1 MKLIKSLLVTIL
13 LLFGGTI
20 SNAQMLNPV
29 KWTKSVKMTDSSH
42 GIITFSAS
50 IDNGWHVYSNDT
62 PAGGP
67 IPLSVNWNTLDGVKL
82 DGGLKPSKAPQ
93 TFDDQIFEMKV
104 RQWSGGVT
112 LTQKFTTTATKY
124 SIDGEIRYQGCNDQ
138 GCITGNESFEFKGTA
153 DAAKNPKDA
162 SADAAQDNIKDK
174 NSKDKNS
181 KDEVQSSE
189 PSAPDKSKDEA
200 AEDLTIEEVDAVQEI
215 PSELVDTAS
224 SSLMTEAD
232 SVTPASGNITSSSSN
247 LWSPVSFNDQAAMGT
262 EGKSK
267 SMWFLFWACFLGGL
281 LALLTPCVWPIIP
294 LTVSFFLKKGNSKS
308 KSITSAVT
316 YGLSIIVIYVLLGL
330 IVTAIFGA
338 NGLNALATNAVCNII
353 FFLMLVLFAISFL
366 GAFEI
371 KLPDSWSSKMDSRA
385 EKTTGLLSIFF
396 MAFTL
401 VIVSFSCTGP
411 IIGTLLVETAS
422 SGSYLG
428 PIVGMFAF
436 ALALAIPFTL
446 FALFPSVLKKLPKS
460 GSWLNTVKVVL
471 GFLELALSLKFLS
484 VADLAY
490 GWHIL
495 DRETF
500 LALWIAIFF
509 LLGLYLI
516 GGLWLKG
523 DGDKKPIGVVRLMLG
538 IVSLAF
544 TAYLLPG
551 LWGAP
556 LRVTSAFVP
565 PLYTQDYNTNPGV
578 AQEFDDFEKGVAVA
592 TRRDKPIFLE
602 FSGFGCVNCRKMETA
617 VMDLDEVKGSLKD
630 NFVHIRLMVDDKTEL
645 AKPITV
651 ERNGKK
657 STLRTV
663 GDKWSYLQEVKF
675 NSNSQPYYVVL
686 DTKGN
691 LMSGPFVYKEDV
703 QEFMEFL
710 NRGKK
715 KYETEK

>member
-1 MKLIKSLLVTIL
+1 MKTTKNLFLLIAFFTVSIIAQAQIL
-13 LLFGGTI
+13 T
-20 SNAQMLNPV
+20 PV
-29 KWTKSVKMTDSSH
+29 KWTKSVKMTDDRN
-42 GIITFSAS
+42 GVITFTAT
-50 IDNGWHVYSNDT
+50 IDNGWHMYSNDS
-62 PAGGP
+62 PADGP
-67 IPLSVNWNTLDGVKL
+67 TPLSVKWKNTKGVKL
-82 DGGLKPSKAPQ
+82 VGGLTPSKAP
-93 TFDDQIFEMKV
+93 TTIDDEAFMMKV
-104 RQWSGGVT
+104 RQWEGKVT
-112 LTQKFTTTATKY
+112 LTQKFTVTEDKY
-124 SIDGEIRYQGCNDQ
+124 NIDGDLQFMSCNDQ
-138 GCITGNESFEFKGTA
+138 TCTPPATESFSFTGKAGTPPKENTEEEA
-153 DAAKNPKDA
+153 KSDDKAQDPAQEEKAEDAAVTDTA
-162 SADAAQDNIKDK
+162 TTTLLAGDSIDAAATSTSSGGDLWAPVKFTDSESSENT
-174 NSKDKNS
+174 
-181 KDEVQSSE
+181 QSSGNR
-189 PSAPDKSKDEA
+189 
-200 AEDLTIEEVDAVQEI
+200 
-215 PSELVDTAS
+215 
-224 SSLMTEAD
+224 SL
-232 SVTPASGNITSSSSN
+232 
-247 LWSPVSFNDQAAMGT
+247 
-262 EGKSK
+262 
-267 SMWFLFWACFLGGL
+267 WFLFGACFLGGL

-294 LTVSFFLKKGNSKS
+294 LTVSFFLKKGNSKT

-316 YGLSIIVIYVLLGL
+316 YGISIIVIYVLLGVL
-330 IVTAIFGA
+330 VTAIFGA
-338 NGLNALATNAVCNII
+338 NGLNAMATNAVCNII
-353 FFLMLVLFAISFL
+353 FFLLLVLFAISFL

-401 VIVSFSCTGP
+401 VLVSFSCTGP

-422 SGSYLG
+422 SGSLMG

-500 LALWIAIFF
+500 LSLWIAIFG

-516 GGLWLKG
+516 GKLWLKG

-538 IVSLAF
+538 LISLAF

-565 PLYTQDYNTNPGV
+565 PLYTQDYTTNPEQL
-578 AQEFDDFEKGVAVA
+578 QEWDDFEKGVAQA
-592 TRRDKPIFLE
+592 AQSGKPIFLE
-602 FSGFGCVNCRKMETA
+602 FSGYGCVNCRKMETA
-617 VMDLDEVKGSLKD
+617 VMDVEEVKRNLKE
-630 NFVHIRLMVDDKTEL
+630 NFVHIRLMVDDKANL
-645 AKPITV
+645 AQPITI
-651 ERNGKK
+651 EHNGKK
-657 STLRTV
+657 RILNTV

-686 DTKGN
+686 NSKGE
-691 LMSGPFVYKEDV
+691 LMSGPFVYKEDI
-703 QEFMEFL
+703 QGFIDFL

-715 KYETEK
+715 KYGEEK

>member
-1 MKLIKSLLVTIL
+1 MKTTKNLFLLIAFFTVSIIAQAQIL
-13 LLFGGTI
+13 T
-20 SNAQMLNPV
+20 PV
-29 KWTKSVKMTDSSH
+29 KWTKSVKMTDDRN
-42 GIITFSAS
+42 GVITFTAT
-50 IDNGWHVYSNDT
+50 IDNGWHMYSNDS
-62 PAGGP
+62 PADGP
-67 IPLSVNWNTLDGVKL
+67 TPLSVKWKNTKGVKL
-82 DGGLKPSKAPQ
+82 VGRLTPSKAP
-93 TFDDQIFEMKV
+93 TTIEDEAFMMKV
-104 RQWSGGVT
+104 RQWEGKVT
-112 LTQKFTTTATKY
+112 LTQKFTVTEDKY
-124 SIDGEIRYQGCNDQ
+124 NIDGDLQFMSCNDQ
-138 GCITGNESFEFKGTA
+138 TCTPPATESFSFTGKAGTPPKENTEEEA
-153 DAAKNPKDA
+153 KSDDKAQDPAQEEKAEDAAVTDTA
-162 SADAAQDNIKDK
+162 TTTLLAGDSIDAAATSTSSGGDLWAPVKFTDSESSENT
-174 NSKDKNS
+174 
-181 KDEVQSSE
+181 QSSGNR
-189 PSAPDKSKDEA
+189 
-200 AEDLTIEEVDAVQEI
+200 
-215 PSELVDTAS
+215 
-224 SSLMTEAD
+224 SL
-232 SVTPASGNITSSSSN
+232 
-247 LWSPVSFNDQAAMGT
+247 
-262 EGKSK
+262 
-267 SMWFLFWACFLGGL
+267 WFLFGACFLGGL

-294 LTVSFFLKKGNSKS
+294 LTVSFFLKKGNSKT

-316 YGLSIIVIYVLLGL
+316 YGISIIVIYVLLGVL
-330 IVTAIFGA
+330 VTAIFGA
-338 NGLNALATNAVCNII
+338 NGLNAMATNAVCNII
-353 FFLMLVLFAISFL
+353 FFLLLVLFAISFL

-401 VIVSFSCTGP
+401 VLVSFSCTGP

-422 SGSYLG
+422 SGSLMG

-500 LALWIAIFF
+500 LSLWIAIFG

-516 GGLWLKG
+516 GKLWLKG

-538 IVSLAF
+538 LISLAF

-565 PLYTQDYNTNPGV
+565 PLYTQDYTTNPEQL
-578 AQEFDDFEKGVAVA
+578 QEWDDFEKGVAQA
-592 TRRDKPIFLE
+592 AQSGKPIFLE
-602 FSGFGCVNCRKMETA
+602 FSGYGCVNCRKMETA
-617 VMDLDEVKGSLKD
+617 VMDVEEVKRNLKE
-630 NFVHIRLMVDDKTEL
+630 NFVHIRLMVDDKANL
-645 AKPITV
+645 AQPITI
-651 ERNGKK
+651 EHNGKK
-657 STLRTV
+657 RTLNTV

-686 DTKGN
+686 NSKGE
-691 LMSGPFVYKEDV
+691 LMSGPFVYKEDI
-703 QEFMEFL
+703 QGFIDFL

-715 KYETEK
+715 KYGEEK

>member
-1 MKLIKSLLVTIL
+1 MKTTKKLFLLIAFFTVSIIAQAQIL
-13 LLFGGTI
+13 T
-20 SNAQMLNPV
+20 PV
-29 KWTKSVKMTDSSH
+29 KWTKSVKMTDDRN
-42 GIITFSAS
+42 GVITFTAT
-50 IDNGWHVYSNDT
+50 IDNGWHMYSNDS
-62 PAGGP
+62 PADGP
-67 IPLSVNWNTLDGVKL
+67 TPLSVNWKNTKGVKL
-82 DGGLKPSKAPQ
+82 VGGLTPSKAP
-93 TFDDQIFEMKV
+93 TTIDDEAFMMKV
-104 RQWSGGVT
+104 RQWEGKVT
-112 LTQKFTTTATKY
+112 LTQKFTVTEDKY
-124 SIDGEIRYQGCNDQ
+124 NIDGDLQFMSCNDQ
-138 GCITGNESFEFKGTA
+138 TCTPPATESFSFTGKAGTPPKENTEEEA
-153 DAAKNPKDA
+153 KSDDKAQDPAQEEKAEDAAVTDTA
-162 SADAAQDNIKDK
+162 TTTLLAGDSIDAAATSTSSGGDLWAPVKFTD
-174 NSKDKNS
+174 S
-181 KDEVQSSE
+181 ESSE
-189 PSAPDKSKDEA
+189 N
-200 AEDLTIEEVDAVQEI
+200 TQGNGNR
-215 PSELVDTAS
+215 
-224 SSLMTEAD
+224 SL
-232 SVTPASGNITSSSSN
+232 
-247 LWSPVSFNDQAAMGT
+247 
-262 EGKSK
+262 
-267 SMWFLFWACFLGGL
+267 WFLFGACFLGGL

-294 LTVSFFLKKGNSKS
+294 LTVSFFLKKGNSKT

-316 YGLSIIVIYVLLGL
+316 YGISIIVIYVLLGVL
-330 IVTAIFGA
+330 VTAIFGA
-338 NGLNALATNAVCNII
+338 NGLNAMATNAVCNII
-353 FFLMLVLFAISFL
+353 FFLLLVLFAISFL

-401 VIVSFSCTGP
+401 VLVSFSCTGP

-422 SGSYLG
+422 SGSLMG

-500 LALWIAIFF
+500 LSLWIAIFG

-516 GGLWLKG
+516 GKLWLKG

-538 IVSLAF
+538 LISLAF

-565 PLYTQDYNTNPGV
+565 PLYTQDYTTNPEQL
-578 AQEFDDFEKGVAVA
+578 QEWDDFEKGVAQA
-592 TRRDKPIFLE
+592 AQSGKPIFLE
-602 FSGFGCVNCRKMETA
+602 FSGYGCVNCRKMETA
-617 VMDLDEVKGSLKD
+617 VMDVEEVKRNLKE
-630 NFVHIRLMVDDKTEL
+630 NFVHIRLMVDDKANL
-645 AKPITV
+645 AQPITI
-651 ERNGKK
+651 EHNGKK
-657 STLRTV
+657 RTLNTV

-686 DTKGN
+686 NSKGE
-691 LMSGPFVYKEDV
+691 LMSGPFVYKEDI
-703 QEFMEFL
+703 QGFIDFL

-715 KYETEK
+715 KYGEEK

>member
-1 MKLIKSLLVTIL
+1 MKTTKNLFLLIAFFTVSIIAQAQIL
-13 LLFGGTI
+13 T
-20 SNAQMLNPV
+20 PV
-29 KWTKSVKMTDSSH
+29 KWTKSVKMTDDRN
-42 GIITFSAS
+42 GVITFTAT
-50 IDNGWHVYSNDT
+50 IDNGWHMYSNDS
-62 PAGGP
+62 PADGP
-67 IPLSVNWNTLDGVKL
+67 TPLSVKWKNTKGVKL
-82 DGGLKPSKAPQ
+82 VGRLTPSKAP
-93 TFDDQIFEMKV
+93 TTIDDEAFMMKV
-104 RQWSGGVT
+104 RQWEGKVT
-112 LTQKFTTTATKY
+112 LTQKFTVTEDKY
-124 SIDGEIRYQGCNDQ
+124 NIDGDLQFMSCNDQ
-138 GCITGNESFEFKGTA
+138 TCTPPATESFSFTGKAGTPPKENTEEEA
-153 DAAKNPKDA
+153 KSDDKAQDPAQEEKAEDAAVTDTA
-162 SADAAQDNIKDK
+162 TTTLLAGDSIDAAATSTSSGGDLWAPVKFTDSESSENT
-174 NSKDKNS
+174 
-181 KDEVQSSE
+181 QSSGNR
-189 PSAPDKSKDEA
+189 
-200 AEDLTIEEVDAVQEI
+200 
-215 PSELVDTAS
+215 
-224 SSLMTEAD
+224 SL
-232 SVTPASGNITSSSSN
+232 
-247 LWSPVSFNDQAAMGT
+247 
-262 EGKSK
+262 
-267 SMWFLFWACFLGGL
+267 WFLFGACFLGGL

-294 LTVSFFLKKGNSKS
+294 LTVSFFLKKGNSKT

-316 YGLSIIVIYVLLGL
+316 YGISIIVIYVLLGVL
-330 IVTAIFGA
+330 VTAIFGA
-338 NGLNALATNAVCNII
+338 NGLNAMATNAVCNII
-353 FFLMLVLFAISFL
+353 FFLLLVLFAISFL

-401 VIVSFSCTGP
+401 VLVSFSCTGP

-422 SGSYLG
+422 SGSLMG

-500 LALWIAIFF
+500 LSLWIAIFG

-516 GGLWLKG
+516 GKLWLKG

-538 IVSLAF
+538 LISLAF

-565 PLYTQDYNTNPGV
+565 PLYTQDYTTNPEQL
-578 AQEFDDFEKGVAVA
+578 QEWDDFEKGVAQA
-592 TRRDKPIFLE
+592 AQSGKPIFLE
-602 FSGFGCVNCRKMETA
+602 FSGYGCVNCRKMETA
-617 VMDLDEVKGSLKD
+617 VMDVEEVKRNLKE
-630 NFVHIRLMVDDKTEL
+630 NFVHIRLMVDDKTNL
-645 AKPITV
+645 AQPITI
-651 ERNGKK
+651 EHNGKK
-657 STLRTV
+657 RTLNTV

-686 DTKGN
+686 NSKGE
-691 LMSGPFVYKEDV
+691 LMSGPFVYKEDI
-703 QEFMEFL
+703 QGFIDFL

-715 KYETEK
+715 KYGEEK

>member
-1 MKLIKSLLVTIL
+1 MKTTKNLFLLIAFFTVSIIAQAQIL
-13 LLFGGTI
+13 T
-20 SNAQMLNPV
+20 PV
-29 KWTKSVKMTDSSH
+29 KWTKSVKMTDDRN
-42 GIITFSAS
+42 GVITFTAT
-50 IDNGWHVYSNDT
+50 IDNGWHMYSNDS
-62 PAGGP
+62 PADGP
-67 IPLSVNWNTLDGVKL
+67 TPLSVNWKNTKGVKL
-82 DGGLKPSKAPQ
+82 VGRLTPSKAP
-93 TFDDQIFEMKV
+93 TTIDDEAFMMKV
-104 RQWSGGVT
+104 RQWEGKVT
-112 LTQKFTTTATKY
+112 LTQKFTVTEDKY
-124 SIDGEIRYQGCNDQ
+124 NIDGDLQFMSCNDQ
-138 GCITGNESFEFKGTA
+138 TCTPPATESFSFTGKAGTPPKENTEEEA
-153 DAAKNPKDA
+153 KSDDKAQDPAQEEKAEDAAVTDTA
-162 SADAAQDNIKDK
+162 TTTLLAGDSIDAAATSTSSGGDLWAPVKFTD
-174 NSKDKNS
+174 S
-181 KDEVQSSE
+181 ESSE
-189 PSAPDKSKDEA
+189 N
-200 AEDLTIEEVDAVQEI
+200 TQGNGNR
-215 PSELVDTAS
+215 
-224 SSLMTEAD
+224 SL
-232 SVTPASGNITSSSSN
+232 
-247 LWSPVSFNDQAAMGT
+247 
-262 EGKSK
+262 
-267 SMWFLFWACFLGGL
+267 WFLFGACFLGGL

-294 LTVSFFLKKGNSKS
+294 LTVSFFLKKGNSKT

-316 YGLSIIVIYVLLGL
+316 YGISIIVIYVLLGVL
-330 IVTAIFGA
+330 VTAIFGA
-338 NGLNALATNAVCNII
+338 NGLNAMATNAVCNII
-353 FFLMLVLFAISFL
+353 FFLLLVLFAISFL

-401 VIVSFSCTGP
+401 VLVSFSCTGP

-422 SGSYLG
+422 SGSLMG

-500 LALWIAIFF
+500 LSLWIAIFG

-516 GGLWLKG
+516 GKLWLKG

-538 IVSLAF
+538 LISLAF

-565 PLYTQDYNTNPGV
+565 PLYTQDYTTNPEQL
-578 AQEFDDFEKGVAVA
+578 QEWDDFEKGVAQA
-592 TRRDKPIFLE
+592 AQSGKPIFLE
-602 FSGFGCVNCRKMETA
+602 FSGYGCVNCRKMETA
-617 VMDLDEVKGSLKD
+617 VMDVEEVKRNLKE
-630 NFVHIRLMVDDKTEL
+630 NFVHIRLMVDDKANL
-645 AKPITV
+645 AQPITI
-651 ERNGKK
+651 EHNGKK
-657 STLRTV
+657 RTLNTV

-675 NSNSQPYYVVL
+675 NSNSQPFYVVL
-686 DTKGN
+686 NSKGE
-691 LMSGPFVYKEDV
+691 LMSGPFVYKEDI
-703 QEFMEFL
+703 QGFIDFL

-715 KYETEK
+715 KYGEEK

>member
-1 MKLIKSLLVTIL
+1 MKTTKNLFLLIAFFTVSIIAQAQIL
-13 LLFGGTI
+13 T
-20 SNAQMLNPV
+20 PV
-29 KWTKSVKMTDSSH
+29 KWTKSVKMTDDRN
-42 GIITFSAS
+42 GVITFTAT
-50 IDNGWHVYSNDT
+50 IDNGWHMYSNDS
-62 PAGGP
+62 PADGP
-67 IPLSVNWNTLDGVKL
+67 TPLSVNWKNTKGVKL
-82 DGGLKPSKAPQ
+82 VGGLTPSKAP
-93 TFDDQIFEMKV
+93 TTIDDEAFMMKV
-104 RQWSGGVT
+104 RQWEGKVT
-112 LTQKFTTTATKY
+112 LTQKFTVTEDKY
-124 SIDGEIRYQGCNDQ
+124 NIDGDLQFMSCNDQ
-138 GCITGNESFEFKGTA
+138 TCTPPATESFSFTGKAGTPPKENTEEEA
-153 DAAKNPKDA
+153 KSDDKAQDPAQEEKAEDAAVTDTA
-162 SADAAQDNIKDK
+162 TTTLLAGDSIDAAATSTSSGGDLWAPVKFTD
-174 NSKDKNS
+174 S
-181 KDEVQSSE
+181 ESSE
-189 PSAPDKSKDEA
+189 N
-200 AEDLTIEEVDAVQEI
+200 TQG
-215 PSELVDTAS
+215 
-224 SSLMTEAD
+224 
-232 SVTPASGNITSSSSN
+232 SGNRS
-247 LWSPVSFNDQAAMGT
+247 L
-262 EGKSK
+262 
-267 SMWFLFWACFLGGL
+267 WFLFGACFLGGL

-294 LTVSFFLKKGNSKS
+294 LTVSFFLKKGNSKT

-316 YGLSIIVIYVLLGL
+316 YGISIIVIYVLLGVL
-330 IVTAIFGA
+330 VTAIFGA
-338 NGLNALATNAVCNII
+338 NGLNAMATNAVCNII
-353 FFLMLVLFAISFL
+353 FFLLLVLFAISFL

-401 VIVSFSCTGP
+401 VLVSFSCTGP

-422 SGSYLG
+422 SGSLMG

-500 LALWIAIFF
+500 LSLWIAIFG

-516 GGLWLKG
+516 GKLWLKG

-538 IVSLAF
+538 LISLAF

-565 PLYTQDYNTNPGV
+565 PLYTQDYTTNPEQL
-578 AQEFDDFEKGVAVA
+578 QEWDDFEKGVAQA
-592 TRRDKPIFLE
+592 AQSGKPIFLE
-602 FSGFGCVNCRKMETA
+602 FSGYGCVNCRKMETA
-617 VMDLDEVKGSLKD
+617 VMDVEEVKRNLKE
-630 NFVHIRLMVDDKTEL
+630 NFVHIRLMVDDKANL
-645 AKPITV
+645 AQPITI
-651 ERNGKK
+651 EHNGKK
-657 STLRTV
+657 RTLNTV

-686 DTKGN
+686 NSKGE
-691 LMSGPFVYKEDV
+691 LMSGPFVYKEDI
-703 QEFMEFL
+703 QGFIDFL

-715 KYETEK
+715 KYGEEK

>member
-1 MKLIKSLLVTIL
+1 MKTTKNLFLLIAFFTVSIIAQAQIL
-13 LLFGGTI
+13 T
-20 SNAQMLNPV
+20 PV
-29 KWTKSVKMTDSSH
+29 KWTKSVKMTDDRN
-42 GIITFSAS
+42 GVITFTAT
-50 IDNGWHVYSNDT
+50 IDNGWHMYSNDS
-62 PAGGP
+62 PADGP
-67 IPLSVNWNTLDGVKL
+67 TPLSVNWKNTKGVKL
-82 DGGLKPSKAPQ
+82 VGRLTPSKAP
-93 TFDDQIFEMKV
+93 TTIDDEAFMMKV
-104 RQWSGGVT
+104 RQWEGKVT
-112 LTQKFTTTATKY
+112 LTQKFTVTEDKY
-124 SIDGEIRYQGCNDQ
+124 NIDGDLQFMSCNDQ
-138 GCITGNESFEFKGTA
+138 TCTPPATESFSFTGKAGTPPKENTEEEA
-153 DAAKNPKDA
+153 KSDDKAQDPAQEEKAEDAAVTDTA
-162 SADAAQDNIKDK
+162 TTTLLAGDSIDAAATSTSSGGDLWAPVKFTD
-174 NSKDKNS
+174 S
-181 KDEVQSSE
+181 ESSE
-189 PSAPDKSKDEA
+189 N
-200 AEDLTIEEVDAVQEI
+200 TQGNGNR
-215 PSELVDTAS
+215 
-224 SSLMTEAD
+224 SL
-232 SVTPASGNITSSSSN
+232 
-247 LWSPVSFNDQAAMGT
+247 
-262 EGKSK
+262 
-267 SMWFLFWACFLGGL
+267 WFLFGACFLGGL

-294 LTVSFFLKKGNSKS
+294 LTVSFFLKKGNSKT

-316 YGLSIIVIYVLLGL
+316 YGISIIVIYVLLGVL
-330 IVTAIFGA
+330 VTAIFGA
-338 NGLNALATNAVCNII
+338 NGLNAMATNAVCNII
-353 FFLMLVLFAISFL
+353 FFLLLVLFAISFL

-401 VIVSFSCTGP
+401 VLVSFSCTGP

-422 SGSYLG
+422 SGSLMG

-500 LALWIAIFF
+500 LSLWIAIFG

-516 GGLWLKG
+516 GKLWLKG

-538 IVSLAF
+538 LISLAF

-565 PLYTQDYNTNPGV
+565 PLYTQDYTTNPEQL
-578 AQEFDDFEKGVAVA
+578 QEWDDFEKGVAQA
-592 TRRDKPIFLE
+592 AQSGKPIFLE
-602 FSGFGCVNCRKMETA
+602 FSGYGCVNCRKMETA
-617 VMDLDEVKGSLKD
+617 VMDVEEVKRNLKE
-630 NFVHIRLMVDDKTEL
+630 NFVHIRLMVDDKANL
-645 AKPITV
+645 AQPITI
-651 ERNGKK
+651 EHNGKK
-657 STLRTV
+657 RILNTV

-686 DTKGN
+686 NSKGE
-691 LMSGPFVYKEDV
+691 LMSGPFVYKEDI
-703 QEFMEFL
+703 QGFIDFL

-715 KYETEK
+715 KYGEEK

>member
-1 MKLIKSLLVTIL
+1 MCLPLQ
-13 LLFGGTI
+13 
-20 SNAQMLNPV
+20 AQMLTPV
-29 KWTKSVKMTDSSH
+29 KWTKSVKMTDANN
-42 GIITFSAS
+42 GVITFTAT
-50 IDNGWHVYSNDT
+50 IDKGWHMYSNDT
-62 PAGGP
+62 PEGGP
-67 IPLSVNWNTLDGVKL
+67 IPLSIKWDKKEGVKL
-82 DGGLKPSKAPQ
+82 VGGLTHSKAP
-93 TFDDQIFEMKV
+93 TTIDDEMFEMKV
-104 RQWSGGVT
+104 RQWEGTVT
-112 LTQKFTTTATKY
+112 LSQKFTTTDSKY
-124 SIDGEIRYQGCNDQ
+124 KIEGEVSYQACSDQ
-138 GCITGNESFEFKGTA
+138 GCLPGSEMFDFSGTA
-153 DAAKNPKDA
+153 P
-162 SADAAQDNIKDK
+162 
-174 NSKDKNS
+174 S
-181 KDEVQSSE
+181 KDETKQD
-189 PSAPDKSKDEA
+189 AKDEKA
-200 AEDLTIEEVDAVQEI
+200 GDDVTDENEADDESIETVAGDEVAVDSDSI
-215 PSELVDTAS
+215 PT
-224 SSLMTEAD
+224 MTE
-232 SVTPASGNITSSSSN
+232 TSSSIKANSD
-247 LWSPVSFNDQAAMGT
+247 LWAPVKFNDQQADGT
-262 EGKSK
+262 EGQSK
-267 SMWFLFWACFLGGL
+267 SIWFLFWACFLGGL

-294 LTVSFFLKKGNSKS
+294 LTVSFFLKKGNSKT

-330 IVTAIFGA
+330 LVTAIFGA
-338 NGLNALATNAVCNII
+338 NGLNAMATNAVCNII

-422 SGSYLG
+422 SGSLLG
-428 PIVGMFAF
+428 PTVGMFAF

-460 GSWLNTVKVVL
+460 GIWLNTVKVVL

-500 LALWIAIFF
+500 LALWIAIFG

-516 GGLWLKG
+516 GKLWLKG
-523 DGDKKPIGVVRLMLG
+523 DGDKKPIGVIRLMLG
-538 IVSLAF
+538 LISLAF

-565 PLYTQDYNTNPGV
+565 PMYTQDYNINP
-578 AQEFDDFEKGVAVA
+578 ENIKEWEDFEAGIAAAEKA
-592 TRRDKPIFLE
+592 DKPIFLE
-602 FSGFGCVNCRKMETA
+602 FSGFGCVNCRKMESA
-617 VMDLDEVKGSLKD
+617 VMGVDRVKKELND
-630 NFVHIRLMVDDKTEL
+630 NFTHIRLMVDDKAEL
-645 AKPITV
+645 AKPITI
-651 ERNGKK
+651 EKDGKVVK
-657 STLRTV
+657 KIRTI

-675 NSNSQPYYVVL
+675 NANSQPYYVVL
-686 DTKGN
+686 NSKGE
-691 LMSGPFVYKEDV
+691 LMSGPYVYKEDIDG
-703 QEFMEFL
+703 FL
-710 NRGKK
+710 KFLDRGKK

>member
-1 MKLIKSLLVTIL
+1 MKTTKNLFLLIAFFTVSIIAQAQIL
-13 LLFGGTI
+13 T
-20 SNAQMLNPV
+20 PV
-29 KWTKSVKMTDSSH
+29 KWTKSVKMTDDRN
-42 GIITFSAS
+42 GVITFTAT
-50 IDNGWHVYSNDT
+50 IDNGWHMYSNDS
-62 PAGGP
+62 PADGP
-67 IPLSVNWNTLDGVKL
+67 TPLSVKWKNTKGVKL
-82 DGGLKPSKAPQ
+82 VGRLTPSKAP
-93 TFDDQIFEMKV
+93 TTIDDEAFMMKV
-104 RQWSGGVT
+104 RQWEGKVT
-112 LTQKFTTTATKY
+112 LTQKFTVTEDKY
-124 SIDGEIRYQGCNDQ
+124 NIDGDLQFMSCNDQ
-138 GCITGNESFEFKGTA
+138 TCTPPATESFSFTGKAGAPPKENTEEEAKSDDKA
-153 DAAKNPKDA
+153 QDPAQEEKAEDAAVTDTA
-162 SADAAQDNIKDK
+162 TTTLLAGDSIDAAAT
-174 NSKDKNS
+174 ST
-181 KDEVQSSE
+181 SSGGDLW
-189 PSAPDKSKDEA
+189 APVKFTD
-200 AEDLTIEEVDAVQEI
+200 
-215 PSELVDTAS
+215 SES
-224 SSLMTEAD
+224 
-232 SVTPASGNITSSSSN
+232 SGNTQGSGNRS
-247 LWSPVSFNDQAAMGT
+247 L
-262 EGKSK
+262 
-267 SMWFLFWACFLGGL
+267 WFLFGACFLGGL

-294 LTVSFFLKKGNSKS
+294 LTVSFFLKKGNSKT

-316 YGLSIIVIYVLLGL
+316 YGISIIVIYVLLGVL
-330 IVTAIFGA
+330 VTAIFGA
-338 NGLNALATNAVCNII
+338 NGLNAMATNAVCNII
-353 FFLMLVLFAISFL
+353 FFLLLVLFAISFL

-401 VIVSFSCTGP
+401 VLVSFSCTGP

-422 SGSYLG
+422 SGSLMG

-500 LALWIAIFF
+500 LSLWIAIFG

-516 GGLWLKG
+516 GKLWLKG

-538 IVSLAF
+538 LISLAF

-565 PLYTQDYNTNPGV
+565 PLYTQDYTTNPEQL
-578 AQEFDDFEKGVAVA
+578 QEWDDFEKGVAQA
-592 TRRDKPIFLE
+592 AQSGKPIFLE
-602 FSGFGCVNCRKMETA
+602 FSGYGCVNCRKMETA
-617 VMDLDEVKGSLKD
+617 VMDVEEVKRNLKE
-630 NFVHIRLMVDDKTEL
+630 NFVHIRLMVDDKANL
-645 AKPITV
+645 AQPITI
-651 ERNGKK
+651 EHNGKK
-657 STLRTV
+657 RTLNTV

-686 DTKGN
+686 NSKGE
-691 LMSGPFVYKEDV
+691 LMSGPFVYKEDI
-703 QEFMEFL
+703 QGFIDFL

-715 KYETEK
+715 KYGEEK

>member
-1 MKLIKSLLVTIL
+1 MKTTKNLFLLIAFFTVSIIAQAQIL
-13 LLFGGTI
+13 T
-20 SNAQMLNPV
+20 PV
-29 KWTKSVKMTDSSH
+29 KWTKSVKMTDDRN
-42 GIITFSAS
+42 GVITFTAT
-50 IDNGWHVYSNDT
+50 IDNGWHMYSNDS
-62 PAGGP
+62 PADGP
-67 IPLSVNWNTLDGVKL
+67 TPLSVKWKNTKGVKL
-82 DGGLKPSKAPQ
+82 VGGLTPSKAP
-93 TFDDQIFEMKV
+93 TTIDDEAFMMKV
-104 RQWSGGVT
+104 RQWEGKVT
-112 LTQKFTTTATKY
+112 LTQKFTVTEDKY
-124 SIDGEIRYQGCNDQ
+124 NIDGDLQFMSCNDQ
-138 GCITGNESFEFKGTA
+138 TCTPPATESFSFTGKAGTPPKENTEEEA
-153 DAAKNPKDA
+153 KSDDKAQDPAQEEKAEDAAVTDTA
-162 SADAAQDNIKDK
+162 TTTLLAGDSIDAAATSTSSGGDLWAPVKFTD
-174 NSKDKNS
+174 S
-181 KDEVQSSE
+181 ESSE
-189 PSAPDKSKDEA
+189 N
-200 AEDLTIEEVDAVQEI
+200 TQG
-215 PSELVDTAS
+215 
-224 SSLMTEAD
+224 
-232 SVTPASGNITSSSSN
+232 SGNRS
-247 LWSPVSFNDQAAMGT
+247 L
-262 EGKSK
+262 
-267 SMWFLFWACFLGGL
+267 WFLFGACFLGGL

-294 LTVSFFLKKGNSKS
+294 LTVSFFLKKGNSKT

-316 YGLSIIVIYVLLGL
+316 YGISIIVIYVLLGVL
-330 IVTAIFGA
+330 VTAIFGA
-338 NGLNALATNAVCNII
+338 NGLNAMATNAVCNII
-353 FFLMLVLFAISFL
+353 FFLLLVLFAISFL

-401 VIVSFSCTGP
+401 VLVSFSCTGP

-422 SGSYLG
+422 SGSLMG

-500 LALWIAIFF
+500 LSLWIAIFG

-516 GGLWLKG
+516 GKLWLKG

-538 IVSLAF
+538 LISLAF

-565 PLYTQDYNTNPGV
+565 PLYTQDYTTNPEQL
-578 AQEFDDFEKGVAVA
+578 QEWDDFEKGVAQA
-592 TRRDKPIFLE
+592 AQSGKPIFLE
-602 FSGFGCVNCRKMETA
+602 FSGYGCVNCRKMETA
-617 VMDLDEVKGSLKD
+617 VMDVEEVKRNLKE
-630 NFVHIRLMVDDKTEL
+630 NFVHIRLMVDDKTNL
-645 AKPITV
+645 AQPITI
-651 ERNGKK
+651 EHNGKK
-657 STLRTV
+657 RTLNTV

-686 DTKGN
+686 NSKGE
-691 LMSGPFVYKEDV
+691 LMSGPFVYKEDI
-703 QEFMEFL
+703 QGFIDFL

-715 KYETEK
+715 KYGEEK

>member
-1 MKLIKSLLVTIL
+1 MKTTKNLFLLIAFFTVSIIAQAQIL
-13 LLFGGTI
+13 T
-20 SNAQMLNPV
+20 PV
-29 KWTKSVKMTDSSH
+29 KWTKSVKMTDDRN
-42 GIITFSAS
+42 GVITFTAT
-50 IDNGWHVYSNDT
+50 IDNGWHMYSNDS
-62 PAGGP
+62 PADGP
-67 IPLSVNWNTLDGVKL
+67 TPLSVNWKNTKGVKL
-82 DGGLKPSKAPQ
+82 VGGLTPSKAP
-93 TFDDQIFEMKV
+93 TTIDDEAFMMKV
-104 RQWSGGVT
+104 RQWEGKVT
-112 LTQKFTTTATKY
+112 LTQKFTVTEDKY
-124 SIDGEIRYQGCNDQ
+124 NIDGDLQFMSCNDQ
-138 GCITGNESFEFKGTA
+138 TCTPPATESFSFTGKAGTPPKENTEEEA
-153 DAAKNPKDA
+153 KSDDKAQDPAQEEKAEDAAVTDTA
-162 SADAAQDNIKDK
+162 TTTLLAGDSIDAAATSTSSGGDLWAPVKFTD
-174 NSKDKNS
+174 S
-181 KDEVQSSE
+181 ESSE
-189 PSAPDKSKDEA
+189 N
-200 AEDLTIEEVDAVQEI
+200 TQGNGNR
-215 PSELVDTAS
+215 
-224 SSLMTEAD
+224 SL
-232 SVTPASGNITSSSSN
+232 
-247 LWSPVSFNDQAAMGT
+247 
-262 EGKSK
+262 
-267 SMWFLFWACFLGGL
+267 WFLFGACFLGGL

-294 LTVSFFLKKGNSKS
+294 LTVSFFLKKGNSKT

-316 YGLSIIVIYVLLGL
+316 YGISIIVIYVLLGVL
-330 IVTAIFGA
+330 VTAIFGA
-338 NGLNALATNAVCNII
+338 NGLNAMATNAVCNII
-353 FFLMLVLFAISFL
+353 FFLLLVLFAISFL

-401 VIVSFSCTGP
+401 VLVSFSCTGP

-422 SGSYLG
+422 SGSLMG

-500 LALWIAIFF
+500 LSLWIAIFG

-516 GGLWLKG
+516 GKLWLKG

-538 IVSLAF
+538 LISLAF

-565 PLYTQDYNTNPGV
+565 PLYTQDYTTNPEQL
-578 AQEFDDFEKGVAVA
+578 QEWDDFEKGVAQA
-592 TRRDKPIFLE
+592 AQSGKPIFLE
-602 FSGFGCVNCRKMETA
+602 FSGYGCVNCRKMETA
-617 VMDLDEVKGSLKD
+617 VMDVEEVKRNLKE
-630 NFVHIRLMVDDKTEL
+630 NFVHIRLMVDDKANL
-645 AKPITV
+645 AQPITI
-651 ERNGKK
+651 EHNGKK
-657 STLRTV
+657 RTLNTV

-686 DTKGN
+686 NSKGE
-691 LMSGPFVYKEDV
+691 LMSGPFVYKEDI
-703 QEFMEFL
+703 QGFIDFL

-715 KYETEK
+715 KYGEEK

>member
-1 MKLIKSLLVTIL
+1 MKTTKNLFLLIAFFTVSIIAQAQIL
-13 LLFGGTI
+13 T
-20 SNAQMLNPV
+20 PV
-29 KWTKSVKMTDSSH
+29 KWTKSVKMTDDRN
-42 GIITFSAS
+42 GVITFTAT
-50 IDNGWHVYSNDT
+50 IDNGWHMYSNDS
-62 PAGGP
+62 PADGP
-67 IPLSVNWNTLDGVKL
+67 TPLSVNWKNTKGVKL
-82 DGGLKPSKAPQ
+82 VGGLTPSKAP
-93 TFDDQIFEMKV
+93 TTIDDEAFMMKV
-104 RQWSGGVT
+104 RQWEGKVT
-112 LTQKFTTTATKY
+112 LTQKFTVTEDKY
-124 SIDGEIRYQGCNDQ
+124 NIDGDLQFMSCNDQ
-138 GCITGNESFEFKGTA
+138 TCTPPATESFSFTGKAGTPPKENTEEEA
-153 DAAKNPKDA
+153 KSDDKAQDPAQEEKAEDAAVTDTA
-162 SADAAQDNIKDK
+162 TTTLLAGDSIDAAATSTSSGGDLWAPVKFTD
-174 NSKDKNS
+174 S
-181 KDEVQSSE
+181 ESSE
-189 PSAPDKSKDEA
+189 N
-200 AEDLTIEEVDAVQEI
+200 TQG
-215 PSELVDTAS
+215 
-224 SSLMTEAD
+224 
-232 SVTPASGNITSSSSN
+232 SGNRS
-247 LWSPVSFNDQAAMGT
+247 L
-262 EGKSK
+262 
-267 SMWFLFWACFLGGL
+267 WFLFGACFLGGL

-294 LTVSFFLKKGNSKS
+294 LTVSFFLKKGNSKT

-316 YGLSIIVIYVLLGL
+316 YGISIIVIYVLLGVL
-330 IVTAIFGA
+330 VTAIFGA
-338 NGLNALATNAVCNII
+338 NGLNAMATNAVCNII
-353 FFLMLVLFAISFL
+353 FFLLLVLFAISFL

-401 VIVSFSCTGP
+401 VLVSFSCTGP

-422 SGSYLG
+422 SGSLMG
-428 PIVGMFAF
+428 PILGMFAF

-500 LALWIAIFF
+500 LSLWIAIFG

-516 GGLWLKG
+516 GKLWLKG

-538 IVSLAF
+538 LISLAF

-565 PLYTQDYNTNPGV
+565 PLYTQDYTTNPEQL
-578 AQEFDDFEKGVAVA
+578 QEWDDFEKGVAQA
-592 TRRDKPIFLE
+592 AQSGKPIFLE
-602 FSGFGCVNCRKMETA
+602 FSGYGCVNCRKMETA
-617 VMDLDEVKGSLKD
+617 VMDVEEVKRNLKE
-630 NFVHIRLMVDDKTEL
+630 NFVHIRLMVDDKANL
-645 AKPITV
+645 AQPITI
-651 ERNGKK
+651 EHNGKK
-657 STLRTV
+657 RTLNTV

-686 DTKGN
+686 NSKGE
-691 LMSGPFVYKEDV
+691 LMSGPFVYKEDI
-703 QEFMEFL
+703 QGFIDFL

-715 KYETEK
+715 KYGEEK

>member
-1 MKLIKSLLVTIL
+1 MEHKKHLFSIILILAMCLPL
-13 LLFGGTI
+13 Q
-20 SNAQMLNPV
+20 AQMLTPV
-29 KWTKSVKMTDSSH
+29 KWTKSVKMTDANN
-42 GIITFSAS
+42 GVITFTAT
-50 IDNGWHVYSNDT
+50 IDKGWHMYSNDT
-62 PAGGP
+62 PEGGP
-67 IPLSVNWNTLDGVKL
+67 IPLSIKWDKKEGVKL
-82 DGGLKPSKAPQ
+82 VGGLIHSKAP
-93 TFDDQIFEMKV
+93 TTIDDEMFEMKV
-104 RQWSGGVT
+104 RQWEGTVT
-112 LTQKFTTTATKY
+112 LSQKFTTTDSKY
-124 SIDGEIRYQGCNDQ
+124 KIEGEVSYQACSDQ
-138 GCITGNESFEFKGTA
+138 GCLPGSEMFDFSGTA
-153 DAAKNPKDA
+153 P
-162 SADAAQDNIKDK
+162 
-174 NSKDKNS
+174 S
-181 KDEVQSSE
+181 KDETKQD
-189 PSAPDKSKDEA
+189 AKDEKA
-200 AEDLTIEEVDAVQEI
+200 GDDVADENEAGDESIKTVAGDEVAVDSDSIPAMAE
-215 PSELVDTAS
+215 
-224 SSLMTEAD
+224 
-232 SVTPASGNITSSSSN
+232 TSSSIKAN
-247 LWSPVSFNDQAAMGT
+247 GDLWAPVKFNDQQADGT
-262 EGKSK
+262 EGQSK
-267 SMWFLFWACFLGGL
+267 SIWFLFWACFLGGL

-294 LTVSFFLKKGNSKS
+294 LTVSFFLKKGNSKT

-330 IVTAIFGA
+330 LVTAIFGA
-338 NGLNALATNAVCNII
+338 NGLNAMATNAVCNII

-422 SGSYLG
+422 SGSLLG
-428 PIVGMFAF
+428 PTVGMFAF

-500 LALWIAIFF
+500 LALWIAIFG

-516 GGLWLKG
+516 GKLWLKG

-538 IVSLAF
+538 LISLAF

-565 PLYTQDYNTNPGV
+565 PMYTQDYNTNP
-578 AQEFDDFEKGVAVA
+578 ENIKEWEDFEAGIAAAEKA
-592 TRRDKPIFLE
+592 DKPIFLE
-602 FSGFGCVNCRKMETA
+602 FSGFGCVNCRKMESA
-617 VMDLDEVKGSLKD
+617 VMGVDRVKKELND
-630 NFVHIRLMVDDKTEL
+630 NFTHIRLMVDDKAEL
-645 AKPITV
+645 AKPIII
-651 ERNGKK
+651 EKDGKVVK
-657 STLRTV
+657 KIRTI

-675 NSNSQPYYVVL
+675 NANSQPYYVVL
-686 DTKGN
+686 NSKGE
-691 LMSGPFVYKEDV
+691 LMSGPFVYKEDIDG
-703 QEFMEFL
+703 FL
-710 NRGKK
+710 KFLDRGKK

>member
-1 MKLIKSLLVTIL
+1 MKLKRASVFLISAL
-13 LLFGGTI
+13 LLCFM
-20 SNAQMLNPV
+20 AQAQILNPV
-29 KWTKSVKMTDSSH
+29 KWTKSIKMIDETN
-42 GIITFSAS
+42 GEITFTAKISS
-50 IDNGWHVYSNDT
+50 GWHMYSFDS
-62 PAGGP
+62 PSDGP
-67 IPLSVNWNTLDGVKL
+67 EPLSVKWTTTQGVKL
-82 DGGLKPSKAPQ
+82 VGSLKPNKSPQ
-93 TFDDQIFEMKV
+93 TIDDKTFEMKL
-104 RQWSGGVT
+104 RQWEGSVT
-112 LTQKFTTTATKY
+112 LTQKFTTTAPKY
-124 SIDGEIRYQGCNDQ
+124 KISGQITFMSCNDQ
-138 GCITGNESFEFKGTA
+138 TCTPPSHESFDFSGDVPQKGETVDETA
-153 DAAKNPKDA
+153 AQEETPLAADSAAVNTNAADTAKTAPDSLTASTSPKGLWAPVAFTDAA
-162 SADAAQDNIKDK
+162 
-174 NSKDKNS
+174 
-181 KDEVQSSE
+181 
-189 PSAPDKSKDEA
+189 
-200 AEDLTIEEVDAVQEI
+200 
-215 PSELVDTAS
+215 
-224 SSLMTEAD
+224 
-232 SVTPASGNITSSSSN
+232 ASGTENSRGS
-247 LWSPVSFNDQAAMGT
+247 LWI
-262 EGKSK
+262 
-267 SMWFLFWACFLGGL
+267 LFWACFLGGL

-294 LTVSFFLKKGNSKS
+294 LTVSFFLKKGNSKT

-316 YGLSIIVIYVLLGL
+316 YGLSIIVIYVLLGI

-353 FFLMLVLFAISFL
+353 FFLLLVLFAISFL

-371 KLPDSWSSKMDSRA
+371 KLPDSWSSKMDSKA

-422 SGSYLG
+422 SGSLVG
-428 PIVGMFAF
+428 PILGMFAF

-509 LLGLYLI
+509 LLGVYLL
-516 GGLWLKG
+516 GMLWLKG
-523 DGDKKPIGVVRLMLG
+523 DGEKKPIGVVRLMLA
-538 IVSLAF
+538 IISLAF

-565 PLYTQDYNTNPGV
+565 PLYTQDYTTNP
-578 AQEFDDFEKGVAVA
+578 EELKEWDDFEKGMAYA
-592 TRRDKPIFLE
+592 EKTGKPVFLE

-617 VMDLDEVKGSLKD
+617 VMDVDEVKRNLQD
-630 NFVHIRLMVDDKTEL
+630 NFVHIRLMVDDKAEL
-645 AKPITV
+645 EKPLTV

-657 STLRTV
+657 VTLTTV

-675 NSNSQPYYVVL
+675 NSNSQPYYTVL
-686 DTKGN
+686 NSKGE
-691 LMSGPFVYKEDV
+691 LMSGPFVYKEDIPG
-703 QEFMEFL
+703 FLDFL

-715 KYETEK
+715 KYGEKK

>member
-1 MKLIKSLLVTIL
+1 MKTTKNLFLLIAFFTVSIIAQAQIL
-13 LLFGGTI
+13 T
-20 SNAQMLNPV
+20 PV
-29 KWTKSVKMTDSSH
+29 KWTKSVKMTDDRN
-42 GIITFSAS
+42 GVITFTAT
-50 IDNGWHVYSNDT
+50 IDNGWHMYSNDS
-62 PAGGP
+62 PADGP
-67 IPLSVNWNTLDGVKL
+67 TPLSVNWKNTKGVKL
-82 DGGLKPSKAPQ
+82 VGRLTPSKAP
-93 TFDDQIFEMKV
+93 TTIDDEAFMMKV
-104 RQWSGGVT
+104 RQWEGKVT
-112 LTQKFTTTATKY
+112 LTQKFTVTEDKY
-124 SIDGEIRYQGCNDQ
+124 NIDGDLQFMSCNDQ
-138 GCITGNESFEFKGTA
+138 TCTPPATESFSFTGKAGAPPKENTEEEAKSDDKA
-153 DAAKNPKDA
+153 QDPAQEEKAEDAAVTDTA
-162 SADAAQDNIKDK
+162 TTTLLAGDSIDAAAT
-174 NSKDKNS
+174 ST
-181 KDEVQSSE
+181 SSGGDLW
-189 PSAPDKSKDEA
+189 APVKFTD
-200 AEDLTIEEVDAVQEI
+200 
-215 PSELVDTAS
+215 SES
-224 SSLMTEAD
+224 
-232 SVTPASGNITSSSSN
+232 SGNTQGSGNRS
-247 LWSPVSFNDQAAMGT
+247 L
-262 EGKSK
+262 
-267 SMWFLFWACFLGGL
+267 WFLFGACFLGGL

-294 LTVSFFLKKGNSKS
+294 LTVSFFLKKGNSKT

-316 YGLSIIVIYVLLGL
+316 YGISIIVIYVLLGVL
-330 IVTAIFGA
+330 VTAIFGA
-338 NGLNALATNAVCNII
+338 NGLNAMATNAVCNII
-353 FFLMLVLFAISFL
+353 FFLLLVLFAISFL

-401 VIVSFSCTGP
+401 VLVSFSCTGP

-422 SGSYLG
+422 SGSLMG

-500 LALWIAIFF
+500 LSLWIAIFG

-516 GGLWLKG
+516 GKLWLKG

-538 IVSLAF
+538 LISLAF

-565 PLYTQDYNTNPGV
+565 PLYTQDYTTNPEQL
-578 AQEFDDFEKGVAVA
+578 QEWDDFEKGVAQA
-592 TRRDKPIFLE
+592 AQSGKPIFLE
-602 FSGFGCVNCRKMETA
+602 FSGYGCVNCRKMETA
-617 VMDLDEVKGSLKD
+617 VMDVEEVKRNLKE
-630 NFVHIRLMVDDKTEL
+630 NFVHIRLMVDDKANL
-645 AKPITV
+645 AQPITI
-651 ERNGKK
+651 EHNGKK
-657 STLRTV
+657 RTLNTV

-686 DTKGN
+686 NSKGE
-691 LMSGPFVYKEDV
+691 LMSGPFVYKEDI
-703 QEFMEFL
+703 QGFIDFL

-715 KYETEK
+715 KYGEEK

>member
-1 MKLIKSLLVTIL
+1 MKTTKNLFLLIAFFTVSIIAQAQIL
-13 LLFGGTI
+13 T
-20 SNAQMLNPV
+20 PV
-29 KWTKSVKMTDSSH
+29 KWTKSVKMTDDRN
-42 GIITFSAS
+42 GVITFTAT
-50 IDNGWHVYSNDT
+50 IDNGWHMYSNDS
-62 PAGGP
+62 PADGP
-67 IPLSVNWNTLDGVKL
+67 TPLSVNWKNTKGVKL
-82 DGGLKPSKAPQ
+82 VGRLTPSKAP
-93 TFDDQIFEMKV
+93 TTIDDEAFMMKV
-104 RQWSGGVT
+104 RQWEGKVT
-112 LTQKFTTTATKY
+112 LTQKFTVTEDKY
-124 SIDGEIRYQGCNDQ
+124 NIDGDLQFMSCNDQ
-138 GCITGNESFEFKGTA
+138 TCTPPATESFSFTGKAGTPPKENTEEEA
-153 DAAKNPKDA
+153 KSDDKAQDPAQEEKAEDAAVTDTA
-162 SADAAQDNIKDK
+162 TTTLLAGDSIDAAAT
-174 NSKDKNS
+174 ST
-181 KDEVQSSE
+181 SSGGDLW
-189 PSAPDKSKDEA
+189 APVKFTD
-200 AEDLTIEEVDAVQEI
+200 
-215 PSELVDTAS
+215 SES
-224 SSLMTEAD
+224 
-232 SVTPASGNITSSSSN
+232 SGNTQGSGNRS
-247 LWSPVSFNDQAAMGT
+247 L
-262 EGKSK
+262 
-267 SMWFLFWACFLGGL
+267 WFLFGACFLGGL

-294 LTVSFFLKKGNSKS
+294 LTVSFFLKKGNSKT

-316 YGLSIIVIYVLLGL
+316 YGISIIVIYVLLGVL
-330 IVTAIFGA
+330 VTAIFGA
-338 NGLNALATNAVCNII
+338 NGLNAMATNAVCNII
-353 FFLMLVLFAISFL
+353 FFLLLVLFAISFL

-401 VIVSFSCTGP
+401 VLVSFSCTGP

-422 SGSYLG
+422 SGSLMG

-500 LALWIAIFF
+500 LSLWIAIFG

-516 GGLWLKG
+516 GKLWLKG

-538 IVSLAF
+538 LISLAF

-565 PLYTQDYNTNPGV
+565 PLYTQDYTTNPEQL
-578 AQEFDDFEKGVAVA
+578 QEWDDFEKGVAQA
-592 TRRDKPIFLE
+592 AQSGKPIFLE
-602 FSGFGCVNCRKMETA
+602 FSGYGCVNCRKMETA
-617 VMDLDEVKGSLKD
+617 VMDVEEVKRNLKE
-630 NFVHIRLMVDDKTEL
+630 NFVHIRLMVDDKANL
-645 AKPITV
+645 AQPITI
-651 ERNGKK
+651 EHNGKK
-657 STLRTV
+657 RILNTV

-686 DTKGN
+686 NSKGE
-691 LMSGPFVYKEDV
+691 LMSGPFVYKEDI
-703 QEFMEFL
+703 QGFIDFL

-715 KYETEK
+715 KYGEEK

>member
-1 MKLIKSLLVTIL
+1 MKTTKNLFLLIAFFTVSIIAQAQIL
-13 LLFGGTI
+13 T
-20 SNAQMLNPV
+20 PV
-29 KWTKSVKMTDSSH
+29 KWTKSVKMTDDRN
-42 GIITFSAS
+42 GVITFTAT
-50 IDNGWHVYSNDT
+50 IDNGWHMYSNDS
-62 PAGGP
+62 PADGP
-67 IPLSVNWNTLDGVKL
+67 TPLSVKWKNTKGVKL
-82 DGGLKPSKAPQ
+82 VGGLTPSKAP
-93 TFDDQIFEMKV
+93 TTIDDEAFMMKV
-104 RQWSGGVT
+104 RQWEGKVT
-112 LTQKFTTTATKY
+112 LTQKFTVTEDKY
-124 SIDGEIRYQGCNDQ
+124 NIDGDLQFMSCNDQ
-138 GCITGNESFEFKGTA
+138 TCTPPATESFSFTGKAGTPPKENTEEEA
-153 DAAKNPKDA
+153 KSDDKAQDPAQEEKAEDAAVTDTA
-162 SADAAQDNIKDK
+162 TTTLLAGDSIDAAATSTSSGGDLWAPVKFTDSESSENT
-174 NSKDKNS
+174 
-181 KDEVQSSE
+181 QSSGNR
-189 PSAPDKSKDEA
+189 
-200 AEDLTIEEVDAVQEI
+200 
-215 PSELVDTAS
+215 
-224 SSLMTEAD
+224 SL
-232 SVTPASGNITSSSSN
+232 
-247 LWSPVSFNDQAAMGT
+247 
-262 EGKSK
+262 
-267 SMWFLFWACFLGGL
+267 WFLFGACFLGGL

-294 LTVSFFLKKGNSKS
+294 LTVSFFLKKGNSKT

-316 YGLSIIVIYVLLGL
+316 YGISIIVIYVLLGVL
-330 IVTAIFGA
+330 VTAIFGA
-338 NGLNALATNAVCNII
+338 NGLNAMATNAVCNII
-353 FFLMLVLFAISFL
+353 FFLLLVLFAISFL

-401 VIVSFSCTGP
+401 VLVSFSCTGP

-422 SGSYLG
+422 SGSLMG

-500 LALWIAIFF
+500 LSLWIAIFG

-516 GGLWLKG
+516 GKLWLKG

-538 IVSLAF
+538 LISLAF

-565 PLYTQDYNTNPGV
+565 PLYTQDYTTNPEQL
-578 AQEFDDFEKGVAVA
+578 QEWDDFEKGVAQA
-592 TRRDKPIFLE
+592 AQSGKPIFLE
-602 FSGFGCVNCRKMETA
+602 FSGYGCVNCRKMETA
-617 VMDLDEVKGSLKD
+617 VMDVEEVKRNLKE
-630 NFVHIRLMVDDKTEL
+630 NFVHIRLMVDDKANL
-645 AKPITV
+645 AQPITI
-651 ERNGKK
+651 EHNGKK
-657 STLRTV
+657 RTLNTV

-675 NSNSQPYYVVL
+675 NSNSQPFYVVL
-686 DTKGN
+686 NSKGE
-691 LMSGPFVYKEDV
+691 LMSGPFVYKEDI
-703 QEFMEFL
+703 QGFIDFL

-715 KYETEK
+715 KYGEEK

>member
-1 MKLIKSLLVTIL
+1 MKTTKNLFLLIAFFTVSIIAQAQIL
-13 LLFGGTI
+13 T
-20 SNAQMLNPV
+20 PV
-29 KWTKSVKMTDSSH
+29 KWTKSVKMTDDRN
-42 GIITFSAS
+42 GVITFTAT
-50 IDNGWHVYSNDT
+50 IDNGWHMYSNDS
-62 PAGGP
+62 PADGP
-67 IPLSVNWNTLDGVKL
+67 TPLSVKWKNTKGVKL
-82 DGGLKPSKAPQ
+82 VGRLTPSKAP
-93 TFDDQIFEMKV
+93 TTIDDEAFMMKV
-104 RQWSGGVT
+104 RQWEGKVT
-112 LTQKFTTTATKY
+112 LTQKFTVTEDKY
-124 SIDGEIRYQGCNDQ
+124 NIDGDLQFMSCNDQ
-138 GCITGNESFEFKGTA
+138 TCTPPATESFSFTGKAGTPPKENTEEEA
-153 DAAKNPKDA
+153 KSDDKAQDPAQEEKAEDAAVTDTA
-162 SADAAQDNIKDK
+162 TTTLLAGDSIDAAATSTSSGGDLWAPVKFTD
-174 NSKDKNS
+174 S
-181 KDEVQSSE
+181 ESSE
-189 PSAPDKSKDEA
+189 N
-200 AEDLTIEEVDAVQEI
+200 TQG
-215 PSELVDTAS
+215 
-224 SSLMTEAD
+224 
-232 SVTPASGNITSSSSN
+232 SGNRS
-247 LWSPVSFNDQAAMGT
+247 L
-262 EGKSK
+262 
-267 SMWFLFWACFLGGL
+267 WFLFGACFLGGL

-294 LTVSFFLKKGNSKS
+294 LTVSFFLKKGNSKT

-316 YGLSIIVIYVLLGL
+316 YGISIIVIYVLLGVL
-330 IVTAIFGA
+330 VTAIFGA
-338 NGLNALATNAVCNII
+338 NGLNAMATNAVCNII
-353 FFLMLVLFAISFL
+353 FFLLLVLFAISFL

-401 VIVSFSCTGP
+401 VLVSFSCTGP

-422 SGSYLG
+422 SGSLMG

-500 LALWIAIFF
+500 LSLWIAIFG

-516 GGLWLKG
+516 GKLWLKG

-538 IVSLAF
+538 LISLAF

-565 PLYTQDYNTNPGV
+565 PLYTQDYTTNPEQL
-578 AQEFDDFEKGVAVA
+578 QEWDDFEKGVAQA
-592 TRRDKPIFLE
+592 AQSGKPIFLE
-602 FSGFGCVNCRKMETA
+602 FSGYGCVNCRKMETA
-617 VMDLDEVKGSLKD
+617 VMDVEEVKRNLKE
-630 NFVHIRLMVDDKTEL
+630 NFVHIRLMVDDKTNL
-645 AKPITV
+645 AQPITI
-651 ERNGKK
+651 EHNGKK
-657 STLRTV
+657 RTLNTV

-675 NSNSQPYYVVL
+675 NSNSQPFYVVL
-686 DTKGN
+686 NSKGE
-691 LMSGPFVYKEDV
+691 LMSGPFVYKEDI
-703 QEFMEFL
+703 QGFIDFL

-715 KYETEK
+715 KYGEEK

>member
-1 MKLIKSLLVTIL
+1 MKTTKNLFLLIAFFTVSIIAQAQIL
-13 LLFGGTI
+13 T
-20 SNAQMLNPV
+20 PV
-29 KWTKSVKMTDSSH
+29 KWTKSVKMTDDRN
-42 GIITFSAS
+42 GVITFTAT
-50 IDNGWHVYSNDT
+50 IDNGWHMYSNDS
-62 PAGGP
+62 PADGP
-67 IPLSVNWNTLDGVKL
+67 TPLSVKWKNTKGVKL
-82 DGGLKPSKAPQ
+82 VGRLTPSKAP
-93 TFDDQIFEMKV
+93 TTIDDEAFMMKV
-104 RQWSGGVT
+104 RQWEGKVT
-112 LTQKFTTTATKY
+112 LTQKFTVTEDKY
-124 SIDGEIRYQGCNDQ
+124 NIDGDLQFMSCNDQ
-138 GCITGNESFEFKGTA
+138 TCTPPATESFSFTGKAGTPPKENTEEEA
-153 DAAKNPKDA
+153 KSDDKAQDPAQEEKAEDAAVTDTA
-162 SADAAQDNIKDK
+162 TTTLLAGDSIDAAATSTSSGGDLWAPVKFTD
-174 NSKDKNS
+174 S
-181 KDEVQSSE
+181 ESSE
-189 PSAPDKSKDEA
+189 N
-200 AEDLTIEEVDAVQEI
+200 TQGNGNR
-215 PSELVDTAS
+215 
-224 SSLMTEAD
+224 SL
-232 SVTPASGNITSSSSN
+232 
-247 LWSPVSFNDQAAMGT
+247 
-262 EGKSK
+262 
-267 SMWFLFWACFLGGL
+267 WFLFGACFLGGL

-294 LTVSFFLKKGNSKS
+294 LTVSFFLKKGNSKT

-316 YGLSIIVIYVLLGL
+316 YGISIIVIYVLLGVL
-330 IVTAIFGA
+330 VTAIFGA
-338 NGLNALATNAVCNII
+338 NGLNAMATNAVCNII
-353 FFLMLVLFAISFL
+353 FFLLLVLFAISFL

-401 VIVSFSCTGP
+401 VLVSFSCTGP

-422 SGSYLG
+422 SGSLMG

-500 LALWIAIFF
+500 LSLWIAIFG

-516 GGLWLKG
+516 GKLWLKG

-538 IVSLAF
+538 LISLAF

-565 PLYTQDYNTNPGV
+565 PLYTQDYTTNPEQL
-578 AQEFDDFEKGVAVA
+578 QEWDDFEKGVAQA
-592 TRRDKPIFLE
+592 AQSGKPIFLE
-602 FSGFGCVNCRKMETA
+602 FSGYGCVNCRKMETA
-617 VMDLDEVKGSLKD
+617 VMDVEEVKRNLKE
-630 NFVHIRLMVDDKTEL
+630 NFVHIRLMVDDKTNL
-645 AKPITV
+645 AQPITI
-651 ERNGKK
+651 EHNGKK
-657 STLRTV
+657 RTLNTV

-686 DTKGN
+686 NSKGE
-691 LMSGPFVYKEDV
+691 LMSGPFVYKEDI
-703 QEFMEFL
+703 QGFIDFL

-715 KYETEK
+715 KYGEEK

>member
-1 MKLIKSLLVTIL
+1 MKTTKKLFLLIAFFTVSIIAQAQIL
-13 LLFGGTI
+13 T
-20 SNAQMLNPV
+20 PV
-29 KWTKSVKMTDSSH
+29 KWTKSVKMTDDRN
-42 GIITFSAS
+42 GVITFTAT
-50 IDNGWHVYSNDT
+50 IDNGWHMYSNDS
-62 PAGGP
+62 PADGP
-67 IPLSVNWNTLDGVKL
+67 TPLSVNWKNTKGVKL
-82 DGGLKPSKAPQ
+82 VGGLTPSKAP
-93 TFDDQIFEMKV
+93 TTIDDEAFMMKV
-104 RQWSGGVT
+104 RQWEGKVT
-112 LTQKFTTTATKY
+112 LTQKFTVTEDKY
-124 SIDGEIRYQGCNDQ
+124 NIDGNLQFMSCNDQ
-138 GCITGNESFEFKGTA
+138 TCTPPATESFSFTGKAGTPPKENTEEEA
-153 DAAKNPKDA
+153 KSDDKAQDPAQEEKAEDAAVTDTA
-162 SADAAQDNIKDK
+162 TTTLLAGDSIDAAAT
-174 NSKDKNS
+174 ST
-181 KDEVQSSE
+181 SSGGDLW
-189 PSAPDKSKDEA
+189 APVKFTD
-200 AEDLTIEEVDAVQEI
+200 
-215 PSELVDTAS
+215 SES
-224 SSLMTEAD
+224 
-232 SVTPASGNITSSSSN
+232 SGNTQGSGNRS
-247 LWSPVSFNDQAAMGT
+247 L
-262 EGKSK
+262 
-267 SMWFLFWACFLGGL
+267 WFLFGACFLGGL

-294 LTVSFFLKKGNSKS
+294 LTVSFFLKKGNSKT

-316 YGLSIIVIYVLLGL
+316 YGISIIVIYVLLGVL
-330 IVTAIFGA
+330 VTAIFGA
-338 NGLNALATNAVCNII
+338 NGLNAMATNAVCNII
-353 FFLMLVLFAISFL
+353 FFLLLVLFAISFL

-401 VIVSFSCTGP
+401 VLVSFSCTGP

-422 SGSYLG
+422 SGSLMG

-500 LALWIAIFF
+500 LSLWIAIFG

-516 GGLWLKG
+516 GKLWLKG

-538 IVSLAF
+538 LISLAF

-565 PLYTQDYNTNPGV
+565 PLYTQDYTTNPEQL
-578 AQEFDDFEKGVAVA
+578 QEWDDFEKGVAQA
-592 TRRDKPIFLE
+592 AQSGKPIFLE
-602 FSGFGCVNCRKMETA
+602 FSGYGCVNCRKMETA
-617 VMDLDEVKGSLKD
+617 VMDVEEVKRNLKE
-630 NFVHIRLMVDDKTEL
+630 NFVHIRLMVDDKTNL
-645 AKPITV
+645 AQPITI
-651 ERNGKK
+651 EHNGKK
-657 STLRTV
+657 RTLNTV

-686 DTKGN
+686 NSKGE
-691 LMSGPFVYKEDV
+691 LMSGPFVYKEDI
-703 QEFMEFL
+703 QGFIDFL

-715 KYETEK
+715 KYGEEK

>member
-1 MKLIKSLLVTIL
+1 MHFQNTQTINMKTTKKLFLLIAFFTVSIIAQAQIL
-13 LLFGGTI
+13 T
-20 SNAQMLNPV
+20 PV
-29 KWTKSVKMTDSSH
+29 KWTKSVKMTDDRN
-42 GIITFSAS
+42 GVITFTAT
-50 IDNGWHVYSNDT
+50 IDNGWHMYSNDS
-62 PAGGP
+62 PADGP
-67 IPLSVNWNTLDGVKL
+67 TPLSVNWKNTKGVKL
-82 DGGLKPSKAPQ
+82 VGGLTPSKAP
-93 TFDDQIFEMKV
+93 TTIDDEAFMMKV
-104 RQWSGGVT
+104 RQWEGKVT
-112 LTQKFTTTATKY
+112 LTQKFTVTEDKY
-124 SIDGEIRYQGCNDQ
+124 NIDGVLQFMSCNDQ
-138 GCITGNESFEFKGTA
+138 TCTPPATESFSFTGKAGTPPKENTEEESKSDDKA
-153 DAAKNPKDA
+153 QDPAQEEKAEDAAVTDTA
-162 SADAAQDNIKDK
+162 TTTLLAGDSIDAAATSTSSGGDLWAPVKFTD
-174 NSKDKNS
+174 S
-181 KDEVQSSE
+181 ESSE
-189 PSAPDKSKDEA
+189 N
-200 AEDLTIEEVDAVQEI
+200 TQG
-215 PSELVDTAS
+215 
-224 SSLMTEAD
+224 
-232 SVTPASGNITSSSSN
+232 SGNRS
-247 LWSPVSFNDQAAMGT
+247 L
-262 EGKSK
+262 
-267 SMWFLFWACFLGGL
+267 WFLFGACFLGGL

-294 LTVSFFLKKGNSKS
+294 LTVSFFLKKGNSKT

-316 YGLSIIVIYVLLGL
+316 YGISIIVIYVLLGVL
-330 IVTAIFGA
+330 VTAIFGA
-338 NGLNALATNAVCNII
+338 NGLNAMATNAVCNII
-353 FFLMLVLFAISFL
+353 FFLLLVLFAISFL

-401 VIVSFSCTGP
+401 VLVSFSCTGP

-422 SGSYLG
+422 SGSLMG

-500 LALWIAIFF
+500 LSLWIAIFG

-516 GGLWLKG
+516 GKLWLKG

-538 IVSLAF
+538 LISLAF

-565 PLYTQDYNTNPGV
+565 PLYTQDYTTNPEQL
-578 AQEFDDFEKGVAVA
+578 QEWDDFEKGVAQA
-592 TRRDKPIFLE
+592 AQSGKPIFLE
-602 FSGFGCVNCRKMETA
+602 FSGYGCVNCRKMETA
-617 VMDLDEVKGSLKD
+617 VMDVEEVKRNLKE
-630 NFVHIRLMVDDKTEL
+630 NFVHIRLMVDDKANL
-645 AKPITV
+645 AQPITI
-651 ERNGKK
+651 EHDGKK
-657 STLRTV
+657 RTLNTV

-686 DTKGN
+686 NSKGE
-691 LMSGPFVYKEDV
+691 LMSGPFVYKEDI
-703 QEFMEFL
+703 QGFIDFL

-715 KYETEK
+715 KYGEEK